1 VTSRSDEPR
10 LLALR
15 SEVGYTSIPT
25 KALPH
30 EPEAISESEQ
40 RAMSSAAHVRAR
52 QRRLAAFTETRRV
65 IDLALD
71 SFVATVGTSIG
82 RDVHDRVRTVRRAAD
97 ALGRQL

>member
-1 VTSRSDEPR
+1 MTSRSDEPR

-30 EPEAISESEQ
+30 EPEAITESEQ
-40 RAMSSAAHVRAR
+40 RALTVDAHRRDRAR
-52 QRRLAAFTETRRV
+52 KVAAFVEARSTINGALDAFLAA
-65 IDLALD
+65 I
-71 SFVATVGTSIG
+71 GTTTG
-82 RDVHDRVRTVRRAAD
+82 RDMQARVRTVRRGVD